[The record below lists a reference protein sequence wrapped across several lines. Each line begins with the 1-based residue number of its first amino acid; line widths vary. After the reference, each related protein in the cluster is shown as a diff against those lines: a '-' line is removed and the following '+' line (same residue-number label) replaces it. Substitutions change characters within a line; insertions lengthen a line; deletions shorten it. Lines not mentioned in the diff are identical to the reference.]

1 MLGKDDIKDFYDRF
15 GKKQDSQAFYE
26 DPAVE
31 VLIHNAAFDSAE
43 GVVEFGCGTGRFA
56 ARLLSEHLS
65 ESAHYWGCD
74 ISGTMVELARSRTRS
89 FATRAEI
96 VRTEGELTLPLPD
109 SSRDRFVCNYV
120 LDLLAEGEADAI
132 IAEARRILKPGG
144 LVCLVSI
151 TDGIGPLSRVVMTL
165 WKGIYA
171 LSPRIVGGCR
181 PVQLFHHLEPAGWE
195 IVHQS
200 KVAAFGVASEVAV
213 GRRLH

>member
-1 MLGKDDIKDFYDRF
+1 MLGKDEIREFYDRF

-31 VLIHNAAFDSAE
+31 VLIRNAAFDRAE

-65 ESAHYWGCD
+65 DSAHYWGCD
-74 ISGTMVELARSRTRS
+74 VSGTMVELARIRTRS
-89 FATRAEI
+89 FGTRAEI
-96 VRTEGELTLPLPD
+96 VRTDGELSLPLSD

-120 LDLLAEGEADAI
+120 LDLLAAEEADEI
-132 IAEARRILKPGG
+132 VAEARRILKVGG
-144 LVCLVSI
+144 LVCSVSI
-151 TDGIGPLSRVVMTL
+151 TDGIGPLSRLVMTL

-171 LSPRIVGGCR
+171 LRPSIVGGCR
-181 PVQLFHHLEPAGWE
+181 PVHLSRHLVSPGWE

-200 KVAAFGVASEVAV
+200 KVAAFGVASEVFV
-213 GRRLH
+213 GRKLS